1 MIVAVDSVTF
11 YARTGNVTGTEIVNT
26 GTGQS
31 HATGLALAGKAE
43 TVIVVTAEMDHAD
56 MTGTTGEHKSS
67 GTKWRVCAFPDLT
80 LTYCVYGPGLHMSI
94 AAGIGM
100 MKGTRRRKDQLT

>member
-11 YARTGNVTGTEIVNT
+11 YARTGNVTGTEIANT

-67 GTKWRVCAFPDLT
+67 GTKWRVCAFLT
-80 LTYCVYGPGLHMSI
+80 
-94 AAGIGM
+94 
-100 MKGTRRRKDQLT
+100 